1 MLTMI
6 LNEILDFQWSEVPD
20 PVCLDDEVLIKVS
33 AADICAISD
42 IEK

>member
-1 MLTMI
+1 MHTMI
-6 LNEILDFQWSEVPD
+6 LDKNLDFQWS
-20 PVCLDDEVLIKVS
+20 EVLIKVS